1 VPTIYHRPRFE
12 IVGTRSLSS
21 LRAAREPI
29 GTTAKSLLIIR
40 NRVKPWN
47 QKYSA
52 FVPTQISRTTSLV
65 SRQKRDARDRHERA
79 VRCGGR

>member
-1 VPTIYHRPRFE
+1 MPTIYHRPRFE

-29 GTTAKSLLIIR
+29 GTTAKSLLIFR
-40 NRVKPWN
+40 NRVKPRN

-52 FVPTQISRTTSLV
+52 FVLTQISRTTPPF
-65 SRQKRDARDRHERA
+65 SRRMRGARD
-79 VRCGGR
+79 CGGR